1 MDGVDG
7 WRDEGRDGGMDGLQA
22 SRRARSKQVSKPRSM
37 MSAHLPSH
45 TPGCCWSVWFRHCLL
60 VFTWCRIPSS
70 HSQRHSFKSIP
81 LPASVPFQPRSP
93 IFIFYVKKL
102 PTSPTLALLF
112 LVKQFPISSG
122 FRSSIPISRTFA
134 SPYHTSPL
142 SSTKAHRT
150 MADKNLK
157 EGDEGGSSTSS
168 VRKNADPKNP
178 AVHATRDGNDVVK
191 RASELTKGSADIT
204 NDSAAS
210 STAAEAAEPNNANG
224 EKKEVEIGEKR
235 DRVEGEEKPAAQELA
250 EAEKDA
256 GKEAKK
262 PKLAEGA
269 EGGNSGA
276 SNGGDDTASPPKKR
290 GPGRPKKSEKEAKK
304 RDEAAKPEASTA
316 ETISGRTR
324 SKAS

>member
-1 MDGVDG
+1 
-7 WRDEGRDGGMDGLQA
+7 
-22 SRRARSKQVSKPRSM
+22 
-37 MSAHLPSH
+37 
-45 TPGCCWSVWFRHCLL
+45 
-60 VFTWCRIPSS
+60 
-70 HSQRHSFKSIP
+70 
-81 LPASVPFQPRSP
+81 
-93 IFIFYVKKL
+93 
-102 PTSPTLALLF
+102 
-112 LVKQFPISSG
+112 
-122 FRSSIPISRTFA
+122 
-134 SPYHTSPL
+134 
-142 SSTKAHRT
+142 

-157 EGDEGGSSTSS
+157 EGDE
-168 VRKNADPKNP
+168 
-178 AVHATRDGNDVVK
+178 VHAARDGNDVVK
-191 RASELTKGSADIT
+191 RASELTKEPADIT
-204 NDSAAS
+204 NDSATS
-210 STAAEAAEPNNANG
+210 STAAGATEPSNANG
-224 EKKEVEIGEKR
+224 EEKKEVEIGEKR

-269 EGGNSGA
+269 EGENGGA